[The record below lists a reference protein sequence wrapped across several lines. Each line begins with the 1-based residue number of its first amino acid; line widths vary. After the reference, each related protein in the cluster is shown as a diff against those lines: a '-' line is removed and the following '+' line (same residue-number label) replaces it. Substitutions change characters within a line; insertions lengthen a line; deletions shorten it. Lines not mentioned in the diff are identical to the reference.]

1 MSRVAIVT
9 GAARGIGA
17 ATVDALVNENYRVVA
32 VDRCRDIEE
41 VPYALA
47 TPADLDAVVARHGDA
62 VLGLVGDVRSATDM
76 HLAVETATRH
86 FGRLDAV
93 VACAGVL
100 GVGAPLWEIG
110 DAAFDAV
117 WSVNVLGTR
126 RLIEAAAPVLIANGK
141 EANGRVVAVA
151 SAAGHT
157 GLLRLAA
164 YSAREA
170 RGRRLDPRGRD
181 GPRALRRDGERG
193 EPGLHAHRDPRRVG
207 HGVRLGRRRSLRGT
221 TAHRSPAGTLRDR
234 CDDCLALFVGGLG
247 DHGRGH
253 RGRRRNDGVLTTAP
267 LPWRSVKNAIISP
280 VRLIFGPSPSSSNVS
295 RGRP

>member
-32 VDRCRDIEE
+32 VDRCRDIADI
-41 VPYALA
+41 PYALG
-47 TPADLDAVVARHGDA
+47 TKADLDAVVARHGDA

-76 HLAVETATRH
+76 QLAVETATRH

-100 GVGAPLWEIG
+100 GAGAPLWEVD
-110 DAAFDAV
+110 DAVWDAV

-141 EANGRVVAVA
+141 DAHSRIVAVA

-157 GLLRLAA
+157 GLYHLAP
-164 YSAREA
+164 YSAA
-170 RGRRLDPRGRD
+170 K
-181 GPRALRRDGERG
+181 
-193 EPGLHAHRDPRRVG
+193 HAVVG
-207 HGVRLGRRRSLRGT
+207 
-221 TAHRSPAGTLRDR
+221 DR
-234 CDDCLALFVGGLG
+234 K
-247 DHGRGH
+247 
-253 RGRRRNDGVLTTAP
+253 
-267 LPWRSVKNAIISP
+267 SV
-280 VRLIFGPSPSSSNVS
+280 V
-295 RGRP
+295 